1 MEKEKILNAWI
12 MTEHLSEGDINTSD
26 KNLLRFD
33 ELESTASEERDYYQF
48 LKDKIQFYSKRKNL
62 GKNSG
67 LVIYFDIFKFES
79 IIDFLRQQ
87 FKLEKT
93 GEDIHY
99 GDKFSFA
106 LYFDR
111 NLQYDKDKFFYTES
125 AYMRRFKTIPF
136 EEDFKEFEKDEQE
149 KLAQRFDEVA
159 EDAEKFNLAMQETL
173 RDHGAELKHCR
184 FQLIQNIETD
194 ATNLH
199 SFFIDDLEKAKKIE
213 TPNLT
218 AYLTGGRIEDRVN
231 LNSKKG
237 SPDFN
242 AKALI
247 EILSPEHYP
256 LGRFP
261 SNTEYALSLMQQI
274 AVNLT
279 SAEAQNI
286 SSVNGPPGT
295 GKTTLLKDI
304 FADLIVKQALSITN
318 LKEHHIKGTSETVY
332 FHKASIGELPD
343 EITANSIVVTSSN
356 NGAVQNIVNELPL
369 RKEIDEQFQPKLDE
383 LDYFTDIANTQE
395 EEKGDT
401 GEDEQ
406 KFWGLFSLEG
416 GKSSN
421 VKKILKS
428 LESVAAYLKE
438 EYESDETVY
447 QRFLEAYQELKTY
460 RDRIADYAHQ
470 KQEKDKLDVD
480 LEENKNEL
488 AALQEH
494 QENDLQ
500 SLNELE
506 PGIAIIKKR
515 HPQKHGIFGIL
526 KKLTNDDTETYSSEE
541 KNFHDRYME
550 LKDAVE
556 RRSLKMMT
564 FREKRQQ
571 LLAKQQALCN
581 KLLDS
586 EKQEII
592 DLDLNQPY
600 EDLQLSNPWFNK
612 KFRIKQSELFLLA
625 LAVRKQFLF
634 ENQKNVKAAYN
645 IWKNQKDHVE
655 NPRLLNAAWSWIN
668 MTIPVISSTF
678 ASFERM
684 MKHIGPEVLGYVFV
698 DEAGQALPQSAVGA
712 IWRSRKMMVV
722 GDPSQIKPVLTL
734 DSNILKL
741 LCRHYQISERYL
753 SEDASVQTLVD
764 AASRFGF
771 YTAPD
776 KEEDSWIGIPLWV
789 HRRCQYPMFTIAN
802 KISYHD
808 FMVQGVKQY
817 GKTAWFD
824 VKGKAVDKYVKEQGE
839 FLKQKLKEMIA
850 EDPEIIDPTK
860 KDKVYIISPFRN
872 VAYKLAQL
880 LKSINFTRTQGQ
892 KATNIGTVH
901 TFQGKEAAI
910 VFLVLGADEQS
921 KSAANWAVDE
931 PNIMNVAATRAKKE
945 FYIIGDKKMYGDLG
959 SDVIRT
965 TLHIMKDYKKE
976 HPDLVMDQSV
986 PADRPTKLE
995 TKPEV
1000 KPKTQKVTIPAPPT
1014 KASEKI
1020 CPVCGHKMVRRMA
1033 RRGPNSGKEFWGCSN
1048 FPKCRHTEKFD

>member
-1 MEKEKILNAWI
+1 

-33 ELESTASEERDYYQF
+33 ELESTASEKRDYYRF

-125 AYMRRFKTIPF
+125 AYMRRFQKIPF
-136 EEDFKEFEKDEQE
+136 EDDFKEFEKDEQE

-159 EDAEKFNLAMQETL
+159 DDSEKFNLAMQETL

-218 AYLTGGRIEDRVN
+218 AYLAGGSVEDRIN
-231 LNSKKG
+231 LNSKKE

-242 AKALI
+242 AKALT

-318 LKEHHIKGTSETVY
+318 LKEHRIKGTPETIY

-421 VKKILKS
+421 VKTILKS
-428 LESVAAYLKE
+428 LKC
-438 EYESDETVY
+438 
-447 QRFLEAYQELKTY
+447 Y
-460 RDRIADYAHQ
+460 R
-470 KQEKDKLDVD
+470 L
-480 LEENKNEL
+480 
-488 AALQEH
+488 
-494 QENDLQ
+494 
-500 SLNELE
+500 S
-506 PGIAIIKKR
+506 
-515 HPQKHGIFGIL
+515 
-526 KKLTNDDTETYSSEE
+526 
-541 KNFHDRYME
+541 
-550 LKDAVE
+550 E
-556 RRSLKMMT
+556 RR
-564 FREKRQQ
+564 
-571 LLAKQQALCN
+571 
-581 KLLDS
+581 
-586 EKQEII
+586 I
-592 DLDLNQPY
+592 
-600 EDLQLSNPWFNK
+600 
-612 KFRIKQSELFLLA
+612 
-625 LAVRKQFLF
+625 
-634 ENQKNVKAAYN
+634 
-645 IWKNQKDHVE
+645 
-655 NPRLLNAAWSWIN
+655 
-668 MTIPVISSTF
+668 
-678 ASFERM
+678 
-684 MKHIGPEVLGYVFV
+684 
-698 DEAGQALPQSAVGA
+698 
-712 IWRSRKMMVV
+712 
-722 GDPSQIKPVLTL
+722 
-734 DSNILKL
+734 
-741 LCRHYQISERYL
+741 
-753 SEDASVQTLVD
+753 
-764 AASRFGF
+764 
-771 YTAPD
+771 
-776 KEEDSWIGIPLWV
+776 
-789 HRRCQYPMFTIAN
+789 
-802 KISYHD
+802 
-808 FMVQGVKQY
+808 
-817 GKTAWFD
+817 
-824 VKGKAVDKYVKEQGE
+824 
-839 FLKQKLKEMIA
+839 
-850 EDPEIIDPTK
+850 
-860 KDKVYIISPFRN
+860 
-872 VAYKLAQL
+872 
-880 LKSINFTRTQGQ
+880 
-892 KATNIGTVH
+892 
-901 TFQGKEAAI
+901 
-910 VFLVLGADEQS
+910 
-921 KSAANWAVDE
+921 
-931 PNIMNVAATRAKKE
+931 
-945 FYIIGDKKMYGDLG
+945 
-959 SDVIRT
+959 
-965 TLHIMKDYKKE
+965 
-976 HPDLVMDQSV
+976 
-986 PADRPTKLE
+986 
-995 TKPEV
+995 
-1000 KPKTQKVTIPAPPT
+1000 
-1014 KASEKI
+1014 
-1020 CPVCGHKMVRRMA
+1020 
-1033 RRGPNSGKEFWGCSN
+1033 
-1048 FPKCRHTEKFD
+1048 

>member
-33 ELESTASEERDYYQF
+33 ELESTASEERDYYRF

-106 LYFDR
+106 LYFDK

-173 RDHGAELKHCR
+173 QEHGIELKHCR
-184 FQLIQNIETD
+184 FQLIQNVETD

-213 TPNLT
+213 TPNLMS
-218 AYLTGGRIEDRVN
+218 YLAGGRIEDRVN
-231 LNSKKG
+231 LNSKKE

-242 AKALI
+242 AKSLT
-247 EILSPEHYP
+247 EILSPERYP

-279 SAEAQNI
+279 SAEVQNI

-304 FADLIVKQALSITN
+304 FADLIVKQAVSITN
-318 LKEHHIKGTSETVY
+318 LKEHRIKGTPETIY

-401 GEDEQ
+401 SEDKQ

-438 EYESDETVY
+438 EYESDDTVY
-447 QRFLEAYQELKTY
+447 QRFLDAYQELK
-460 RDRIADYAHQ
+460 
-470 KQEKDKLDVD
+470 
-480 LEENKNEL
+480 
-488 AALQEH
+488 
-494 QENDLQ
+494 
-500 SLNELE
+500 
-506 PGIAIIKKR
+506 
-515 HPQKHGIFGIL
+515 
-526 KKLTNDDTETYSSEE
+526 
-541 KNFHDRYME
+541 
-550 LKDAVE
+550 
-556 RRSLKMMT
+556 
-564 FREKRQQ
+564 
-571 LLAKQQALCN
+571 
-581 KLLDS
+581 
-586 EKQEII
+586 
-592 DLDLNQPY
+592 
-600 EDLQLSNPWFNK
+600 
-612 KFRIKQSELFLLA
+612 
-625 LAVRKQFLF
+625 
-634 ENQKNVKAAYN
+634 
-645 IWKNQKDHVE
+645 
-655 NPRLLNAAWSWIN
+655 
-668 MTIPVISSTF
+668 
-678 ASFERM
+678 
-684 MKHIGPEVLGYVFV
+684 
-698 DEAGQALPQSAVGA
+698 
-712 IWRSRKMMVV
+712 
-722 GDPSQIKPVLTL
+722 
-734 DSNILKL
+734 
-741 LCRHYQISERYL
+741 
-753 SEDASVQTLVD
+753 
-764 AASRFGF
+764 
-771 YTAPD
+771 
-776 KEEDSWIGIPLWV
+776 
-789 HRRCQYPMFTIAN
+789 
-802 KISYHD
+802 
-808 FMVQGVKQY
+808 
-817 GKTAWFD
+817 
-824 VKGKAVDKYVKEQGE
+824 
-839 FLKQKLKEMIA
+839 
-850 EDPEIIDPTK
+850 
-860 KDKVYIISPFRN
+860 
-872 VAYKLAQL
+872 
-880 LKSINFTRTQGQ
+880 
-892 KATNIGTVH
+892 
-901 TFQGKEAAI
+901 
-910 VFLVLGADEQS
+910 
-921 KSAANWAVDE
+921 
-931 PNIMNVAATRAKKE
+931 
-945 FYIIGDKKMYGDLG
+945 
-959 SDVIRT
+959 
-965 TLHIMKDYKKE
+965 
-976 HPDLVMDQSV
+976 
-986 PADRPTKLE
+986 
-995 TKPEV
+995 
-1000 KPKTQKVTIPAPPT
+1000 
-1014 KASEKI
+1014 
-1020 CPVCGHKMVRRMA
+1020 
-1033 RRGPNSGKEFWGCSN
+1033 
-1048 FPKCRHTEKFD
+1048 